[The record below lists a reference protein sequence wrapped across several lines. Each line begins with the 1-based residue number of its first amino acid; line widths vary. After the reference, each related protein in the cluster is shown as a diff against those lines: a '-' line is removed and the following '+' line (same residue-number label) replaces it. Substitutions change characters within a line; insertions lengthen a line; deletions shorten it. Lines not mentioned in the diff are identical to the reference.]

1 MMLRL
6 ILKKLT
12 FKEENR
18 IAGGKIRK
26 KKPARSL
33 LAGFLIL

>member
-1 MMLRL
+1 MLRL

-26 KKPARSL
+26 KNLPEVCWQA
-33 LAGFLIL
+33 F